1 MRNRALVHKT
11 RCEQLR
17 WAFKAHFLCQ
27 QEMWATLWSV
37 LKEVVNSLNRKEK
50 QVEELLTPTVESL
63 GCSIWGVEF
72 LAQGKHT
79 KLRLYIDREDGVSV
93 DDCAN
98 VSRHVSDILDVEELI
113 SGAYTLEVSS
123 PGMDRILFKE
133 NQFSDS
139 VGEQVDVRLNF
150 PFEGRRKFI
159 GMLAGVQDSMA
170 VVQIDEEE
178 YLLPLENIQRAR
190 VIPVFDEG

>member
-1 MRNRALVHKT
+1 M
-11 RCEQLR
+11 
-17 WAFKAHFLCQ
+17 
-27 QEMWATLWSV
+27 
-37 LKEVVNSLNRKEK
+37 NRKEK
-50 QVEELLTPTVESL
+50 LVEELLAPTVESL
-63 GCSIWGVEF
+63 GCNIWGVEF
-72 LAQGKHT
+72 LAQGKFT
-79 KLRLYIDREDGVSV
+79 KLRLYIDSEAGVTV

-98 VSRHVSDILDVEELI
+98 VSRHVSDILDVEEVI

-133 NQFSDS
+133 SQFANS

-170 VVQIDEEE
+170 VVQIDDDE

-190 VIPVFDEG
+190 VVPVFDEG